1 MGKLSSTLAL
11 AAIIV
16 SLMFPLFVSS
26 QSTDVVYPETKQV
39 LGIVDEASRAVAEKG
54 EAAFAEFRRKG
65 SKWLHDDTYV
75 FVIDREGKV
84 ILNPTRPELEG
95 KNQLNLKDA
104 VGKPFI
110 KWFIKEVTD
119 YPGKTQGWSHYVWFK
134 PGQEIPSWKT
144 SFVRY
149 VKAPSGKEYIVGSGL
164 YEMRPERAFVVDIVD
179 EAAYIIG
186 KEGRRAFPMLRDKT
200 GEFNYLTTYVF
211 VIDSKGIDLVNPAFP
226 QHEGRNVLALKDS
239 KGKSF
244 IRDMIAML
252 ANRDSGW
259 ITYSWPKPRSTK
271 PSDKETYVKKV
282 KSGNDVFYVGSGI
295 YLE

>member
-1 MGKLSSTLAL
+1 MGKLSSALAL
-11 AAIIV
+11 AAITV
-16 SLMFPLFVSS
+16 SLLFPLPALSR
-26 QSTDVVYPETKQV
+26 STDIMYPETKQV
-39 LGIVDEASRAVAEKG
+39 LSIVEEASQAVAQKG
-54 EAAFAEFRRKG
+54 EAAFAEFRKKG

-75 FVIDREGKV
+75 FVIDTQGKV

-95 KNQLNLKDA
+95 KNQLKLKDA

-144 SFVRY
+144 SFVKY
-149 VKAPSGKEYIVGSGL
+149 VKTPSGKGYIVGSGS
-164 YEMRPERAFVVDIVD
+164 YEMRPEKAFVVDIVD
-179 EAAYIIG
+179 EAAQLVS
-186 KEGRRAFPMLRDKT
+186 KEGRGAFATLRDKT

-211 VIDSKGIDLVNPAFP
+211 VIDSRGVDLVNPAFP

-239 KGKSF
+239 KGKFF
-244 IRDMIAML
+244 IKDMIAML
-252 ANRDSGW
+252 AGKDTGW
-259 ITYSWPKPRSTK
+259 ITYSWPKPRTTK
-271 PSDKETYVKKV
+271 PSDKETYVEKV
-282 KSGNDVFYVGSGI
+282 KYGNDVFYVGSGI